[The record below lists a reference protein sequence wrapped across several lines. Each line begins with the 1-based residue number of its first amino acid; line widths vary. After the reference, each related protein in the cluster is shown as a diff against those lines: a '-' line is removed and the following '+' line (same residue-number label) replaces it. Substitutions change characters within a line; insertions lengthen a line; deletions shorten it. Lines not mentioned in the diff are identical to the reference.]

1 MLLCSWGDF
10 HRNGKAKVSTD
21 LLFGFLAVKMSYSVE
36 SLGQIRAQSSASKLY
51 AHVLSATL
59 HYSLSSLSQGSAV
72 SMPWVNEVHGLLQTW
87 YSGNEAGNAI
97 ADVLFGKTN
106 PSGRLPLTFPARIED
121 VPAYLNH
128 RSENG
133 KIQ

>member
-1 MLLCSWGDF
+1 
-10 HRNGKAKVSTD
+10 
-21 LLFGFLAVKMSYSVE
+21 LFGRVAVANPNTIACIQAVCAIILQPVQGLIKA
-36 SLGQIRAQSSASKLY
+36 LFK
-51 AHVLSATL
+51 
-59 HYSLSSLSQGSAV
+59 GSAV
-72 SMPWVNEVHGLLQTW
+72 SMPWISKVNSLLQAW

-97 ADVLFGKTN
+97 ADVLFGKVN

-121 VPAYLNH
+121 VPAHLNH